1 MISAFCE
8 RVDPIS
14 PARYRSCPINGFG
27 PGDRSGTTMPVQDVT
42 NHMDE
47 QRPELGPGSSPGHDL
62 TAPGPTRFMLD
73 EPGFEPME
81 EEAGLDPR
89 RILAAVFRYKWLIL
103 LVMILGT
110 GAGVFLARQVQLQYV
125 AQATIWIEAEGRERE
140 AGPIRSGELLQSFA
154 WVDLLRSY
162 VVLDHVVLEEQ
173 LYLEYPFA
181 MDSVLFRD
189 FALLDSFR
197 PGAYRLSVSQTGR
210 YALEL
215 MRSGVIETGQL
226 GDSVGRAAGFQW
238 TPPAA
243 GLLPGRTVEFT
254 VRPPRDAAL
263 RLSERLQ
270 ARLPERNGN
279 FLRLELP
286 GTDPVQTAR
295 VLNVLSEQYVQ
306 VAASLKKAKLEE
318 LTAILDEQ
326 LRYAEDNLR
335 QAEMELEAF
344 RVQTITLPSD
354 PSTPVT
360 PGLEATRD
368 PVFQSFFDVRIE
380 REELRRDRDAIA
392 AALAD
397 TRADG
402 SPLEQLW
409 AIGAVRNSAELSR
422 ALAELNDRQAELRAA
437 LGQYTEEHGQVRRLQ
452 ESVDE
457 LRYRVIPR
465 LAGIVVEQLDQ
476 RDRVLASRIDAATG
490 ELRGIPP
497 RMIEEARLRRR
508 VSIAGDLYENL
519 QARYESARLAAAS
532 SIADVRIL
540 DRASV
545 PFEPVNPAEAPRLLI
560 LAFVGS
566 LGLGLAGAVL
576 RDRMDRRVRYPDQ
589 VARFGVAM
597 LGTIPFGGKGR
608 RKDSAEMAQ
617 VLESFRVLRLNLLHA
632 YGTSGPL
639 VLTVT
644 SPAVGD
650 GKSFVS
656 SNLALAFADLG
667 YRTVVVDGDI
677 RRGSLHTIFGGERSP
692 GLTDYLAGKVPRA
705 AVMQKTLFP
714 SLDIIRSGTW
724 RRAGPELLSGNGM
737 LDLLATLKSD
747 YRVIIVDSP
756 PLGAGADAYVLGSV
770 TGHMLLVLRT
780 GKTDGELTEAKLE
793 PLNRLPIRTLGA
805 VLNAVPAGGPYQYYS
820 YDPAYQLAQ
829 VTEERASVV
838 LERA

>member
-1 MISAFCE
+1 MDDHRFAL
-8 RVDPIS
+8 DPGEP
-14 PARYRSCPINGFG
+14 PAEGR
-27 PGDRSGTTMPVQDVT
+27 
-42 NHMDE
+42 
-47 QRPELGPGSSPGHDL
+47 DL
-62 TAPGPTRFMLD
+62 TVPGPSRFMLD
-73 EPGFEPME
+73 EPTPDMSE
-81 EEAGLDPR
+81 EEGGLNAR
-89 RILAAVFRYKWLIL
+89 RILAAVLRYKWLIL
-103 LVMILGT
+103 VVVVLGT
-110 GAGVFLARQVQLQYV
+110 GAGVFLAQRVQPEYA
-125 AQATIWIEAEGRERE
+125 AQATIWIEGEGRERD
-140 AGPIRSGELLQSFA
+140 AGPIRTGELLESQA
-154 WVDLLRSY
+154 WVELLRSY
-162 VVLDHVVLEEQ
+162 RVLDHVVLQEK
-173 LYLEYPFA
+173 LFLEYPVA
-181 MDSVLFRD
+181 GHAVLFENFTLGEE
-189 FALLDSFR
+189 FA
-197 PGAYRLSVSQTGR
+197 PGSYRLRVSAETGR
-210 YALEL
+210 YELERL
-215 MRSGVIETGQL
+215 GTGTVETGAV
-226 GDSVGRAAGFQW
+226 GDAVGRSVGFDW
-238 TPPAA
+238 IPPAEHLRPA
-243 GLLPGRTVEFT
+243 RVVEFT
-254 VRPPRDAAL
+254 VRAPRDAAI

-270 ARLPERNGN
+270 ARLALQNGN

-286 GTDPVQTAR
+286 GSNPVRAAT
-295 VLNVLSEQYVQ
+295 VLNVLAERYVDI
-306 VAASLKKAKLEE
+306 AATLKRAKLEE
-318 LTAILDEQ
+318 LTTILGEQ
-326 LRYAEDNLR
+326 VRYAEENLR
-335 QAEMELEAF
+335 QAEIDLEAF
-344 RVQTITLPSD
+344 RIQAITLPSD

-368 PVFQSFFDVRIE
+368 PVFESFFEMKIE
-380 REELRRDRDAIA
+380 RENLRRDRDAII
-392 AALAD
+392 AALDATPD
-397 TRADG
+397 SG
-402 SPLEQLW
+402 SPLERLW
-409 AIGAVRNSAELSR
+409 SIGAVRNSAELSR
-422 ALAELNDRQAELRAA
+422 ALAELTDRQAELRAA
-437 LGQYTEEHGQVRRLQ
+437 LTQYTEEHAEVRRLQ
-452 ESVDE
+452 GIVDE
-457 LRYRVIPR
+457 LRTVVIPR
-465 LAGIVVEQLDQ
+465 LALVVVDELGQ
-476 RDRVLASRIDAATG
+476 RDRVLANRVEAATG

-508 VSIAGDLYENL
+508 VSIAETLYQNLQSRYEN
-519 QARYESARLAAAS
+519 ARLAAAS
-532 SIADVRIL
+532 SVPDVRIL
-540 DRASV
+540 DRATV
-545 PFEPVNPAEAPRLLI
+545 PFEPLNPAAGQRLII
-560 LAFVGS
+560 LAFLGS
-566 LGLGLAGAVL
+566 LGLALAGAVV

-632 YGTSGPL
+632 YGSSGPL

-705 AVMQKTLFP
+705 AVIEKTLFP

-737 LDLLATLKSD
+737 LNLLGTLKSE

-793 PLNRLPIRTLGA
+793 PLNRLPIRMLGA

-829 VTEERASVV
+829 VPEERASVV

>member
-1 MISAFCE
+1 
-8 RVDPIS
+8 
-14 PARYRSCPINGFG
+14 
-27 PGDRSGTTMPVQDVT
+27 MPVQDIAKD
-42 NHMDE
+42 MDE

-62 TAPGPTRFMLD
+62 TAASPGRFMLD
-73 EPGFEPME
+73 EPGFEPMAE
-81 EEAGLDPR
+81 EERGLDPR
-89 RILAAVFRYKWLIL
+89 RVLAAVGRYKWLIL
-103 LVMILGT
+103 LAVILGT
-110 GAGVFLARQVQLQYV
+110 GAGFLLARQVQLQYL

-173 LYLEYPFA
+173 LYLEYNVA
-181 MDSVLFRD
+181 RDSVLFRA
-189 FALLDSFR
+189 FALMDSFR
-197 PGAYRLSVSQTGR
+197 PGPYRLTVSPETGR
-210 YALEL
+210 YTLQL
-215 MRSGVIETGQL
+215 LRSGVIETGQP
-226 GDSVGRAAGFQW
+226 GDPVGRAAGFEW
-238 TPPAA
+238 TPSAA
-243 GLLPGRTVEFT
+243 DLRPGRTVEFT

-295 VLNVLSEQYVQ
+295 VLNVLSERYVE
-306 VAASLKKAKLEE
+306 VAASLKRAKLEQ
-318 LTAILDEQ
+318 LTGILDEQ

-380 REELRRDRDAIA
+380 REELRRDRDAIV

-402 SPLEQLW
+402 SPLEPLW
-409 AIGAVRNSAELSR
+409 VIGAARNSAELSR

-437 LGQYTEEHGQVRRLQ
+437 LGQYTEEHAQARRLQ
-452 ESVDE
+452 EAVDE

-465 LAGIVVEQLDQ
+465 LAGSVVEQLDQ

-545 PFEPVNPAEAPRLLI
+545 PFEPENPAEAPRLLF
-560 LAFVGS
+560 LAFLGS

-589 VARFGVAM
+589 VARFGLTM
-597 LGTIPFGGKGR
+597 LGTIPFRKNGR
-608 RKDSAEMAQ
+608 RNDSAEMAQ

-667 YRTVVVDGDI
+667 YRTVVVDGDV
-677 RRGSLHTIFGGERSP
+677 RRGSLHTIFGGERGP
-692 GLTDYLAGKVPRA
+692 GLVEYLAGEIPR
-705 AVMQKTLFP
+705 KTVIEKTVFP
-714 SLDIIRSGTW
+714 SLDLIRSGNW
-724 RRAGPELLSGNGM
+724 RRSGPELLSSNAM
-737 LDLLATLKSD
+737 LDLLAGLKSE

-770 TGHMLLVLRT
+770 TGHMLLILRT
-780 GKTDGELTEAKLE
+780 GATDGELTEAKLE
-793 PLNRLPIRTLGA
+793 PLYRLPVRMLGA

-820 YDPAYQLAQ
+820 YDSAYQVAQ
-829 VTEERASVV
+829 VTEGRANIV
-838 LERA
+838 LQNV

>member
-1 MISAFCE
+1 
-8 RVDPIS
+8 
-14 PARYRSCPINGFG
+14 
-27 PGDRSGTTMPVQDVT
+27 
-42 NHMDE
+42 MDE
-47 QRPELGPGSSPGHDL
+47 QRPKLGPGGFPGHDM
-62 TAPGPTRFMLD
+62 TATGPTRFTLD

-81 EEAGLDPR
+81 EEGGLDPR

-103 LVMILGT
+103 LVVILGT

-125 AQATIWIEAEGRERE
+125 AQATIWVEGEGREGE
-140 AGPIRSGELLQSFA
+140 TGPIRSGELLQSYA

-162 VVLDHVVLEEQ
+162 VVLDHVVLAEQ
-173 LYLEYPFA
+173 LYLEYPVA
-181 MDSVLFRD
+181 GDSVVFRD

-197 PGAYRLSVSQTGR
+197 PGAYRLSVSPETER

-215 MRSGVIETGQL
+215 LRSGVVETGQL
-226 GDSVGRAAGFQW
+226 GDPVGRAAGFQW

-263 RLSERLQ
+263 RLSEGLQ

-279 FLRLELP
+279 FLRLELS

-295 VLNVLSEQYVQ
+295 VLNVLTEQYVQ

-326 LRYAEDNLR
+326 LRYAEANLR

-368 PVFQSFFDVRIE
+368 PVFQSFFEVRIE
-380 REELRRDRDAIA
+380 REELRRDRDAIV

-397 TRADG
+397 TGADG
-402 SPLEQLW
+402 SPLERLW
-409 AIGAVRNSAELSR
+409 AIGAARNSAELSR

-476 RDRVLASRIDAATG
+476 RDRVLANRIDAATG

-508 VSIAGDLYENL
+508 VAIAGDLYENL

-545 PFEPVNPAEAPRLLI
+545 PFEPVNPAEGPRLMI
-560 LAFVGS
+560 VAFLGS

-589 VARFGVAM
+589 VARFGLTM

-639 VLTVT
+639 VFTVT

-650 GKSFVS
+650 GKSFIS

-705 AVMQKTLFP
+705 AVIQKTLFP
-714 SLDIIRSGTW
+714 SLDIIRSGSW
-724 RRAGPELLSGNGM
+724 RRTGPEMLSGNAM
-737 LDLLATLKSD
+737 LDLLATLKSE
-747 YRVIIVDSP
+747 YRVIIVDSA

-793 PLNRLPIRTLGA
+793 PVNRLPIRMLGA